1 MCLLLVDI
9 KFLVSKLKKK
19 KAVFHFLFQKFDYE
33 SIGLAKYYD
42 IGHTVKK

>member
-9 KFLVSKLKKK
+9 KFLVSKLKK

-33 SIGLAKYYD
+33 SIGSAKYYD